1 MAKWTESKQNKDII
15 AQLTATRED
24 INVLAEKKLNEIKQ
38 QAQDLAINLNQE
50 IKKDV
55 TDKMLEANEAVY
67 AKIEKAREELHNLI
81 ADAAYT
87 AANDFKINEKRI
99 AQTNVSLDASK
110 SAIHDMLAELS
121 KSLDVKYGIVNN
133 KLDEAIRQQ
142 AKEIQDLRESMLEL
156 MENAECKAKAENKAI
171 EQYNDCMFKWQ
182 AKLIKRLNIAMICCA
197 IAIVGVIIYEIIK

>member
-67 AKIEKAREELHNLI
+67 AIIEKAREELHNLI

-171 EQYNDCMFKWQ
+171 EQYNDCMFKGQ
-182 AKLIKRLNIAMICCA
+182 AKLIKRLNIAVISCA
-197 IAIVGVIIYEIIK
+197 IVIVGVVAYEIIK

>member
-182 AKLIKRLNIAMICCA
+182 AKLIKRLNIAVISCA
-197 IAIVGVIIYEIIK
+197 IVIVGVVAYEIIK

>member
-1 MAKWTESKQNKDII
+1 MAKWTESKQNKDVM

-67 AKIEKAREELHNLI
+67 AKIEKAREELYNLI
-81 ADAAYT
+81 VDVVYT

-133 KLDEAIRQQ
+133 KLDKAIRQQ

-182 AKLIKRLNIAMICCA
+182 AKLIKRLNIAVISCA
-197 IAIVGVIIYEIIK
+197 IVIVGVVAYEIIK